1 MQDDDDDAEM
11 DDAPTSSASNER
23 ANVAA
28 FMLGRQRINDDED
41 DDAEEAAALAEAAAA
56 RKERRK
62 NEKESNRAIYGL
74 VERAEALAYY
84 ETRIAELVAA
94 KGFAECDTYLL
105 FLYAYDC
112 ITATMLTDV
121 PSTKAAADDLRL

>member
-74 VERAEALAYY
+74 VERAEAL
-84 ETRIAELVAA
+84 TRANQLMDAVGLYTEALALDEHNVSLLAA
-94 KGFAECDTYLL
+94 RASLKGVDKLWAGMPTVW
-105 FLYAYDC
+105 
-112 ITATMLTDV
+112 MLD
-121 PSTKAAADDLRL
+121 K